1 MDVSPKFEA
10 ALWEASHTE
19 LSNQFRGKLL
29 PPSHVITQH
38 VHRVVSRILDANDLG
53 TLRGD
58 PRTPRM
64 LARTVLQPSLG
75 GFGNGDEQEGS
86 PDLWD
91 PDANATTGRH
101 DMAPKLG
108 RKEWNLLV
116 VNDEKVVNAMA
127 APGTVVVF
135 TGILPVAKD
144 EQGLAAILGHE
155 IGHVVA
161 RHTAER
167 YSYSKVLIAF
177 AWIAEMIGL
186 PYGFGDILTTLL
198 MELPHSRK
206 QEYEADKIGLKLS
219 AKACFD
225 PAAAPSMFKRLGAL
239 EKSSG
244 GLNVSFLNT
253 HPASDE
259 RVKQLEA
266 LLPEAF
272 SIRGSVCGGMSDQL
286 GSFGGAVAS
295 GLGISRTAWD
305 K

>member
-10 ALWEASHTE
+10 SLWEASYTE

-29 PPSHVITQH
+29 PPSHDITQH

-64 LARTVLQPSLG
+64 PARTALQPSLG
-75 GFGNGDEQEGS
+75 GFGNGDGQEGP

-91 PDANATTGRH
+91 PDANATNEWH
-101 DMAPKLG
+101 DGAQGLG
-108 RKEWNLLV
+108 RKGWNLLV

-177 AWIAEMIGL
+177 AWLAEIIGL
-186 PYGFGDILTTLL
+186 PSGFGNILTTLL

-225 PAAAPSMFKRLGAL
+225 PTAAPLMFKRLGAL

-266 LLPEAF
+266 LLPEAL
-272 SIRGSVCGGMSDQL
+272 SIRGSVCGEMSEHL
-286 GSFGGAVAS
+286 GSFGRAVA
-295 GLGISRTAWD
+295 RRVWAWQ
-305 K
+305 